1 MKNAFAAIIILA
13 LVGAGYYIG
22 RLRGKQAAWSE
33 IPERVDTVII
43 RDTIRPKPEVITQK
57 TVDSIPYP
65 VPVSVHD
72 TIPAHDTLYLPRTQ
86 IHAEGEGFTAWI
98 SGYQPNL
105 DSILVFPERVEITK
119 YVPVPKPCRWSV
131 GIQTGMGITAT
142 GGGLKA
148 APYIGVGISYSLFSW

>member
-1 MKNAFAAIIILA
+1 MKNAILAIIL
-13 LVGAGYYIG
+13 LVLIAAAYEIG
-22 RLRGKQAAWSE
+22 HQRGKEAAWSE

-43 RDTIRPKPEVITQK
+43 RDTIRPKPEIITQRV
-57 TVDSIPYP
+57 VDSIPYP
-65 VPVSVHD
+65 VPELIRD
-72 TIPAHDTLYLPRTQ
+72 TIYLPRTQ
-86 IHAEGEGFTAWI
+86 IHAEGEGFSAWI

-105 DSILVFPERVEITK
+105 DSILVFPEKIEITK

-148 APYIGVGISYSLFSW
+148 APYIGVGLSYSLFSW

>member
-1 MKNAFAAIIILA
+1 MKNAFIAIIILA
-13 LVGAGYYIG
+13 LVAAGYYIG

-43 RDTIRPKPEVITQK
+43 RDTIRPKPKVITQRV
-57 TVDSIPYP
+57 VDSIPYP
-65 VPVSVHD
+65 VPELVRD
-72 TIPAHDTLYLPRTQ
+72 TIRDTIYLPRTQ
-86 IHAEGEGFTAWI
+86 IHAEGEGFSAWI

-119 YVPVPKPCRWSV
+119 YIPVPKPRRWSL

-148 APYIGVGISYSLFSW
+148 APYIGVGLSYSLFSW